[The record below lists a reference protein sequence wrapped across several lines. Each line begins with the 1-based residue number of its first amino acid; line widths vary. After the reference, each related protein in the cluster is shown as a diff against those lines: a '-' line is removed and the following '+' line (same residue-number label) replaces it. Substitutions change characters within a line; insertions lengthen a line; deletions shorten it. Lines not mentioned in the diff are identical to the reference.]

1 MQKPE
6 SDHKFSTAWKSST
19 QPRKQRKYRYNAPLH
34 LKQKSLRVHLSPE
47 LRKKYGF
54 RNVLVHKGDKVKVM
68 SGQFAKREGKVNRVW
83 LKRERVYVDG
93 VELIKKEGSKV
104 PLALA
109 PAKLM
114 ILELELGDKI
124 RREKLERKI
133 KGNKTHQG
141 ERK

>member
-1 MQKPE
+1 M
-6 SDHKFSTAWKSST
+6 
-19 QPRKQRKYRYNAPLH
+19 
-34 LKQKSLRVHLSPE
+34 
-47 LRKKYGF
+47 
-54 RNVLVHKGDKVKVM
+54 
-68 SGQFAKREGKVNRVW
+68 
-83 LKRERVYVDG
+83 
-93 VELIKKEGSKV
+93 